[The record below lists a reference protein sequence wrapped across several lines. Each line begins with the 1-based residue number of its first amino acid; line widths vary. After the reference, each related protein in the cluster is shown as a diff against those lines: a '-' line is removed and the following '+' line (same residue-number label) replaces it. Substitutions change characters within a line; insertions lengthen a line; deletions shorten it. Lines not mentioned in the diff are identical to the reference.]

1 MIGLDTNV
9 LVRYL
14 TQDDPRQSALAT
26 RLLEDTLTVERQG
39 FVSTVVLIELVRV
52 LETGYRCRRVE
63 IAGVIERLLR
73 ARTIAVE
80 HADVAWQAL
89 RAFRASKAEFADCMI
104 ERAGHANGCE
114 RTVTFDRAAARTAGM
129 QLLEPVPR

>member
-1 MIGLDTNV
+1 
-9 LVRYL
+9 
-14 TQDDPRQSALAT
+14 
-26 RLLEDTLTVERQG
+26 
-39 FVSTVVLIELVRV
+39 V

-89 RAFRASKAEFADCMI
+89 RAFPTSKAGFVDCMI
-104 ERAGHANGCE
+104 ERAGYANGCE
-114 RTVTFDRAAARTAGM
+114 RTVTFDRVAARAAGL

>member
-1 MIGLDTNV
+1 M
-9 LVRYL
+9 
-14 TQDDPRQSALAT
+14 
-26 RLLEDTLTVERQG
+26 
-39 FVSTVVLIELVRV
+39 

-89 RAFRASKAEFADCMI
+89 RAFRNSKAEFADCMI

-114 RTVTFDRAAARTAGM
+114 RTVTFDRVATRTAGM
-129 QLLEPVPR
+129 QLLEPAPR

>member
-14 TQDDPRQSALAT
+14 TQDDPRQSASAT

-39 FVSTVVLIELVRV
+39 FVSTVVLVELVWV

-63 IAGVIERLLR
+63 VAGVIERLLR
-73 ARTIAVE
+73 A
-80 HADVAWQAL
+80 
-89 RAFRASKAEFADCMI
+89 
-104 ERAGHANGCE
+104 
-114 RTVTFDRAAARTAGM
+114 
-129 QLLEPVPR
+129 